1 MRTTLHTL
9 QGMTIGG
16 NRIKKLMD
24 TDRYHQGERI
34 KSKESA
40 SARPQPR
47 NLQSRGR
54 VPNPQTTQ
62 DLEYEELKIIKIMK
76 MTTKTKM
83 DSKMKEKTMV
93 KMTMKMNMNLKMK
106 EIKVTNTKMKAK
118 TNLEMK
124 ENLNTA
130 TPTTKKLID
139 TINRLKKETIPAAKN
154 IRTMMKMTTTRMI
167 KKGMNPTTK
176 TIKRVIKKKMIKKE
190 TIPSIKT
197 TMMKMNTTTPIMV
210 IKTAPQAL
218 EKSTMKLLLSK
229 EKIMSRT
236 PHGLYK

>member
-1 MRTTLHTL
+1 
-9 QGMTIGG
+9 
-16 NRIKKLMD
+16 
-24 TDRYHQGERI
+24 
-34 KSKESA
+34 
-40 SARPQPR
+40 
-47 NLQSRGR
+47 
-54 VPNPQTTQ
+54 
-62 DLEYEELKIIKIMK
+62 

-118 TNLEMK
+118 TKLEMK
-124 ENLNTA
+124 ETMSTA
-130 TPTTKKLID
+130 APTTMRVVT
-139 TINRLKKETIPAAKN
+139 TINNLKKVIK
-154 IRTMMKMTTTRMI
+154 IMRTMTMVKEILTTNTIKMI
-167 KKGMNPTTK
+167 KKQM
-176 TIKRVIKKKMIKKE
+176 IKKKMIKKKVIKKE

-229 EKIMSRT
+229 AKIISHT
-236 PHGLYK
+236 LHGLCK

>member
-1 MRTTLHTL
+1 M
-9 QGMTIGG
+9 
-16 NRIKKLMD
+16 K
-24 TDRYHQGERI
+24 
-34 KSKESA
+34 
-40 SARPQPR
+40 
-47 NLQSRGR
+47 
-54 VPNPQTTQ
+54 
-62 DLEYEELKIIKIMK
+62 KIIKIMK

-130 TPTTKKLID
+130 TPTAKRLID
-139 TINRLKKETIPAAKN
+139 TINRLKKVTIPAAKN
-154 IRTMMKMTTTRMI
+154 IRTIMKMNTTRPIKKIDKIKKRVI

-176 TIKRVIKKKMIKKE
+176 TIKRVIKKKMNTTKNKREALMDVTKKN
-190 TIPSIKT
+190 IDDHNMMMKT
-197 TMMKMNTTTPIMV
+197 T
-210 IKTAPQAL
+210 PQAL

-229 EKIMSRT
+229 EKIMSHT
-236 PHGLYK
+236 PHGLCK